1 MKKLFYN
8 HYSII
13 RITTAVLF
21 LSSIS
26 CVNDSNTF
34 NYNQKQ
40 AYHAPAQ
47 TQLSF
52 AQKSLVDQ
60 LNNANVNTNVFRFF
74 QQYWAMTTYGRT
86 DAIFDF
92 EKRIVPDNHWRIL
105 YANVLGNL
113 ASAKESVKDEER
125 PGSIKEEAFQKQQ
138 TNKTAIIDIIE
149 VYTMQILVD
158 SFGDVPYTDIDP
170 KSPLFKYDDAATIYQ
185 SLLSRLYKDLNN
197 LDVSQPS
204 FSSGDLWLNGDV
216 AKWKLFG
223 NSLKLKLGI
232 NLTDGDPSLAKKT
245 VESAYQEGVILTEA
259 QEVRLNYMKDSPNF
273 NRVYYDVIGSG
284 RNDFVAAKTLV
295 DSMNDLKDPRI
306 SVYFTEYE
314 GGYKGAEVGVRN
326 KYGEYSHIGDKI
338 IEPDAPAYLFDI
350 SEINFYLAEAAARGY
365 DVGGSAEKY
374 YNAAIK
380 ASMHHL
386 GIDDAKADAYLKQSN
401 VAYAIAQGDFKQK
414 IGTQAWI
421 ALFTRPFVSWTSFRR
436 LDFPKLTAP
445 NATPAADDKVP
456 VRMTYPIRE
465 QTVNGENWKKASE
478 KIGGDKLT
486 TKIFWDKY

>member
-8 HYSII
+8 YPLLLII
-13 RITTAVLF
+13 TSTFLF
-21 LSSIS
+21 WTIS
-26 CVNDSNTF
+26 CVNDSYTF
-34 NYNQKQ
+34 DNNQKQ

-113 ASAKESVKDEER
+113 ASAKESIKGEER

-138 TNKTAIIDIIE
+138 ANKTAIIDMIE
-149 VYTMQILVD
+149 IYAMQILVD

-170 KSPLFKYDDAATIYQ
+170 ENPLFKYDDAATIYQ
-185 SLLSRLYKDLNN
+185 SLLERLDKDLDN
-197 LDVSQPS
+197 LDTSQSS

-232 NLTDGDPSLAKKT
+232 NLTDADPSLAKKT
-245 VESAYQEGVILTEA
+245 VESAYQAGVILTES
-259 QEVRLNYMKDSPNF
+259 QEVMLNYKKDSPNF
-273 NRVYYDVIGSG
+273 SRVYYDVIGSG

-295 DSMNDLKDPRI
+295 DVMNDLKDPRI

-326 KYGEYSHIGDKI
+326 KYGEYSHIGTKI
-338 IEPDAPAYLFDI
+338 TEPDAPAYLFDNA
-350 SEINFYLAEAAARGY
+350 EINFYLAEAAARGY
-365 DVGGSAEKY
+365 DVGGSAETY
-374 YNAAIK
+374 YHAAIN
-380 ASMHHL
+380 ASMKHW
-386 GIDDAKADAYLKQSN
+386 GIDDAQADAYLKQPS
-401 VAYAIAQGDFKQK
+401 VAWATAEGDFKQK

-445 NATPAADDKVP
+445 NATPAADGKVP